1 MFCFCFWRFLEV
13 AWEKAK
19 MLSKQSE
26 RGRDTPSTPEGFQVQ
41 KQKRPHSERASEP
54 AVWVRAG
61 RKRLSGLDPPR
72 LLPPGPKASGFR
84 PAGLGS
90 YQRSL
95 QTWGLQTRRTAL
107 QSGRLGADGG
117 GGHSRNSGCFHSS
130 SPILPH
136 LVPLLSSSQTLGH
149 RVSRHPGQEELGLPI
164 PSYWRA

>member
-1 MFCFCFWRFLEV
+1 MEV

-117 GGHSRNSGCFHSS
+117 GDTPVTPAVSTLPAPSCPTWSLCSLLPRLWDTE
-130 SPILPH
+130 SPG
-136 LVPLLSSSQTLGH
+136 TLA
-149 RVSRHPGQEELGLPI
+149 RKS
-164 PSYWRA
+164 

>member
-1 MFCFCFWRFLEV
+1 MPGRKRRCC
-13 AWEKAK
+13 
-19 MLSKQSE
+19 LSSQKE
-26 RGRDTPSTPEGFQVQ
+26 EETPPPPLRVSRSRNRKDHT
-41 KQKRPHSERASEP
+41 ASEP
-54 AVWVRAG
+54 TVWVRAG

-107 QSGRLGADGG
+107 QSGRLRGD
-117 GGHSRNSGCFHSS
+117 GGHSHNSGCFHSS

-164 PSYWRA
+164 PSYRRDWAAYLTKLS